1 MAEEK
6 LNQLEKERCML
17 DDQLKMAHDR
27 ITISEEKKE
36 VLEARLI
43 QAVPSLR
50 GEGDRIRRA
59 HSFMPSTK
67 EKPVL
72 LEVRSATLRR
82 SSKN

>member
-1 MAEEK
+1 
-6 LNQLEKERCML
+6 ML